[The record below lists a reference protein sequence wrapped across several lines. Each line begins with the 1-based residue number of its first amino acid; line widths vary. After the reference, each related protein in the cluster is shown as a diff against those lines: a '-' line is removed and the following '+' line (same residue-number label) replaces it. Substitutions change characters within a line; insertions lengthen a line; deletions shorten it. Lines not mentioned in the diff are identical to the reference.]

1 MNRLKSR
8 HLTSALTRREQSHRR
23 AAVLGMAVL
32 LVLSTSPVFGHHL
45 IGSASTVLDG
55 RDHLW
60 SICLVALH
68 LLLAPV
74 HGLFHVLLLGG
85 IAYAVWDRVRAW
97 RRWHRAL
104 GVLEWDS
111 VREGDCYFGPARSVG
126 LAPNDIR
133 VVVGLPTPAFTTGWA
148 RPRVYIAADLGTRL
162 SETEVEAVL
171 AHEAAHVVRRDPLRL
186 SLLRFLSC
194 VLFWLPALRRIA
206 ADLADE
212 AEIEAD
218 DHAARRYPLALA
230 SALLALAGGDSPM
243 SGGVLPQPGF
253 FGGSG
258 APDLLE
264 RRVRRLTGSDTPLG
278 THVTR
283 RSLAAATGALVIVW
297 ISGLV
302 VAHPLPN
309 ASATHA
315 FADHCEHHRA
325 NAFTHLFCLHATAR
339 PSDLPCP
346 HARA

>member
-1 MNRLKSR
+1 MNHPTPR
-8 HLTSALTRREQSHRR
+8 HLPADLTRREESHRR
-23 AAVLGMAVL
+23 AAVLGVAVL

-45 IGSASTVLDG
+45 IGSASAILDG

-85 IAYAVWDRVRAW
+85 VAYAVWDRARAW
-97 RRWHRAL
+97 RRWRRTL
-104 GVLEWDS
+104 GALEWDS
-111 VREGDCYFGPARSVG
+111 VREGDCHFGPVQAVG
-126 LAPNDIR
+126 LEPNGVR
-133 VVVGLPTPAFTTGWA
+133 VVAGLPIPAFTTGWV
-148 RPRVYIAADLGTRL
+148 RPRVYIAADLGARL
-162 SETEVEAVL
+162 SEVEVEAVL
-171 AHEAAHVVRRDPLRL
+171 AHEAAHVARRDPLRL

-218 DHAARRYPLALA
+218 DRAARRYPLALA
-230 SALLALAGGDSPM
+230 SALLVLAGGESPM
-243 SGGVLPQPGF
+243 SGTALGQPG

-258 APDLLE
+258 SPDLLE
-264 RRVRRLTGSDTPLG
+264 RRVRRLAGSDTPLG

-283 RSLAAATGALVIVW
+283 RSLVAAAAALMVVW
-297 ISGLV
+297 VSGLV
-302 VAHPLPN
+302 VAHPLPD

-315 FADHCEHHRA
+315 FADHCEHHRRS
-325 NAFTHLFCLHATAR
+325 AFTHLFCLHTAAR

-346 HARA
+346 HARG

>member
-1 MNRLKSR
+1 MSHLTTR

-23 AAVLGMAVL
+23 AAVLGIAVL

-85 IAYAVWDRVRAW
+85 VAYAAWDRARAW
-97 RRWHRAL
+97 RRWQRAL
-104 GVLEWDS
+104 GALEWKP
-111 VREGDCYFGPARSVG
+111 VTKGDCYFRPLQTVG
-126 LAPNDIR
+126 LAPSDVR
-133 VVVGLPTPAFTTGWA
+133 VVVGLPIPAFTTGWA
-148 RPRVYIAADLGTRL
+148 RPRVYIAADLGARL
-162 SETEVEAVL
+162 SEKEVEAVL

-243 SGGVLPQPGF
+243 SGTALEQPG

-258 APDLLE
+258 SPDLLE
-264 RRVRRLTGSDTPLG
+264 RRVRRLAGSDTALG

-283 RSLAAATGALVIVW
+283 RSLFAAAAALMIVW
-297 ISGLV
+297 VSGLV
-302 VAHPLPN
+302 VAHPLPD

-315 FADHCEHHRA
+315 FADHCEHHRS
-325 NAFTHLFCLHATAR
+325 NAFTHLFCLHTAAR

-346 HARA
+346 HARV

>member
-1 MNRLKSR
+1 MNHRTPRPL
-8 HLTSALTRREQSHRR
+8 LSALTRREQSHRR
-23 AAVLGMAVL
+23 AAVLGIAVL

-85 IAYAVWDRVRAW
+85 VAYAVWDRARAW

-104 GVLEWDS
+104 GALEWSS
-111 VREGDCYFGPARSVG
+111 VREGDCYLRPAQAVG
-126 LAPNDIR
+126 LAPGAVR
-133 VVVGLPTPAFTTGWA
+133 VVVGLPIPAFTTGWV
-148 RPRVYIAADLGTRL
+148 RPRVYIAADLGARL

-171 AHEAAHVVRRDPLRL
+171 AHEAAHVARRDPLRL

-218 DHAARRYPLALA
+218 NRAARRYPLALA

-243 SGGVLPQPGF
+243 SGTAMAQPG

-258 APDLLE
+258 SPDLFE
-264 RRVRRLTGSDTPLG
+264 RRVRRLAGSDTPPG

-283 RSLAAATGALVIVW
+283 RSLVAAVAALMIVW
-297 ISGLV
+297 VSGLV
-302 VAHPLPN
+302 VAHPLPD

-325 NAFTHLFCLHATAR
+325 NAFTHLFCLHTAVR
-339 PSDLPCP
+339 SSDLPCP
-346 HARA
+346 HARV

>member
-1 MNRLKSR
+1 MNNLTSR
-8 HLTSALTRREQSHRR
+8 HLASALTRREQSHRR
-23 AAVLGMAVL
+23 AAVLGIAVL

-55 RDHLW
+55 RDHVW
-60 SICLVALH
+60 SICVVALH

-85 IAYAVWDRVRAW
+85 VAYAVWDRTRAW
-97 RRWHRAL
+97 RRWHCAL

-111 VREGDCYFGPARSVG
+111 VRQGDRYFRPAQAVG
-126 LAPNDIR
+126 LAPDHVR

-148 RPRVYIAADLGTRL
+148 RPRVYIAADLGERL
-162 SETEVEAVL
+162 SVSEVEAVL
-171 AHEAAHVVRRDPLRL
+171 AHEAAHVARRDPLRL

-212 AEIEAD
+212 AEVEAD

-243 SGGVLPQPGF
+243 SGTASARPG

-258 APDLLE
+258 SPNLLE
-264 RRVRRLTGSDTPLG
+264 RRVRRLAGTDTPLG

-283 RSLAAATGALVIVW
+283 RSLVAAAAALMVVW

-309 ASATHA
+309 GSATHA

-346 HARA
+346 HARV

>member
-1 MNRLKSR
+1 MN
-8 HLTSALTRREQSHRR
+8 HLMSKHPTSALTRREQSHRR
-23 AAVLGMAVL
+23 AAVLGIAVL

-85 IAYAVWDRVRAW
+85 VAYAAWDRARAW

-104 GVLEWDS
+104 GALEWNS
-111 VREGDCYFGPARSVG
+111 VREGDSYFRPAQTVG
-126 LAPNDIR
+126 LALNDVR
-133 VVVGLPTPAFTTGWA
+133 VVVGLPIPAFTTGWA
-148 RPRVYIAADLGTRL
+148 RPRVYIAADLGARL
-162 SETEVEAVL
+162 SESEIEAVL
-171 AHEAAHVVRRDPLRL
+171 AHEAAHVTRRDPLRL

-218 DHAARRYPLALA
+218 NHAARRYPLALA

-243 SGGVLPQPGF
+243 SGTALEQPG

-258 APDLLE
+258 SPDLLE
-264 RRVRRLTGSDTPLG
+264 RRVRRLAGSDTALG

-283 RSLAAATGALVIVW
+283 RSLFAAAAALMIVW
-297 ISGLV
+297 VSGLV
-302 VAHPLPN
+302 VAHPLPD

-315 FADHCEHHRA
+315 FADHCEHHRS
-325 NAFTHLFCLHATAR
+325 NAFTHLFCLHTAAR

-346 HARA
+346 HARV